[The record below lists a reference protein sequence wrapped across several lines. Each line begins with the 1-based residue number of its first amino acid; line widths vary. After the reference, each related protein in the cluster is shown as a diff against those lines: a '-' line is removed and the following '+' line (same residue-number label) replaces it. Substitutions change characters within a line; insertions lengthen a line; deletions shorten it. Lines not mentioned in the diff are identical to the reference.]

1 MNYTTR
7 GKVYERGPITEG
19 MSANGNRWQRMTLV
33 IEVAVGQYTKKLA
46 FQVMTGNIAA
56 VMAFKDGDM
65 VEVSFDVVSREYTNK
80 EGVRSWFTQVNL
92 LSVVAAE
99 QVHAVPVSS
108 PIPEAGAPQDDNLPF
123 GNAIF

>member
-33 IEVAVGQYTKKLA
+33 IEVAVGQYTKKMA

-65 VEVSFDVVSREYTNK
+65 VEVSFDVLSREWTNK

-92 LSVVAAE
+92 LSVAAAE
-99 QVHAVPVSS
+99 QAQAVPVSS
-108 PIPEAGAPQDDNLPF
+108 PIPEAGAPQDDDLPF
-123 GNAIF
+123 GNAF

>member
-33 IEVAVGQYTKKLA
+33 IEVAVGQYTKKMA

-65 VEVSFDVVSREYTNK
+65 VEVSFDIVSREWTNK

-99 QVHAVPVSS
+99 QAQAQTVPANTPIAEAS
-108 PIPEAGAPQDDNLPF
+108 PAQDDDLPF
-123 GNAIF
+123 GND

>member
-33 IEVAVGQYTKKLA
+33 IEVAVGQYTKKMA

-65 VEVSFDVVSREYTNK
+65 VEVSFDVTSREWTNK

-92 LSVVAAE
+92 LSIAAAS
-99 QVHAVPVSS
+99 QTPAVPVSA
-108 PIPEAGAPQDDNLPF
+108 PIPEAGAPQDDDLPF
-123 GNAIF
+123 GNAF

>member
-33 IEVAVGQYTKKLA
+33 IEVAVGQYTKKMA

-56 VMAFKDGDM
+56 VMAFNDGDR
-65 VEVSFDVVSREYTNK
+65 VEVAWDVLSREYTNK
-80 EGVRSWFTQVNL
+80 DGVRSWFTQIEL
-92 LSVVAAE
+92 REIKAADI
-99 QVHAVPVSS
+99 APAPASA
-108 PIPEAGAPQDDNLPF
+108 PMPEASPALEDDLPF
-123 GNAIF
+123 GNE

>member
-33 IEVAVGQYTKKLA
+33 IEVAVGQYTKKMA

-80 EGVRSWFTQVNL
+80 EGIKSWFTQADL
-92 LSVVAAE
+92 LSIKAADTAPVA
-99 QVHAVPVSS
+99 VSA
-108 PIPEAGAPQDDNLPF
+108 PIPEAGPAQDDDLPF

>member
-7 GKVYERGPITEG
+7 GKIYERGPITEG

-33 IEVAVGQYTKKLA
+33 IEVAVGQYTKKMA

-56 VMAFKDGDM
+56 VMAFKDGDV

-80 EGVRSWFTQVNL
+80 DGIRTWFTQVNL

-99 QVHAVPVSS
+99 HTPAVPVSA
-108 PIPEAGAPQDDNLPF
+108 PIAEAGPAQEDDLPF
-123 GNAIF
+123 GDI

>member
-19 MSANGNRWQRMTLV
+19 MSANGNRWQRMTFV
-33 IEVAVGQYTKKLA
+33 IEVAVGQYTKKMA

-65 VEVSFDVVSREYTNK
+65 VEVSFDVLSREYTNK
-80 EGVRSWFTQVNL
+80 DGVRSWFTQVNM
-92 LSVVAAE
+92 LSVAAAE
-99 QVHAVPVSS
+99 QVQAVSVRA
-108 PIPEAGAPQDDNLPF
+108 PIAEAGPAQEDDLPF
-123 GNAIF
+123 CNF

>member
-7 GKVYERGPITEG
+7 GKVFERGPITEG

-33 IEVAVGQYTKKLA
+33 LDVAVGQYTKKVA

-56 VMAFKDGDM
+56 VMAFKDGDL
-65 VEVSFDVVSREYTNK
+65 VEVSFDVVSREYTNAQ
-80 EGVRSWFTQVNL
+80 GVRSWFTQVNL

-99 QVHAVPVSS
+99 QVHAVPVSA
-108 PIPEAGAPQDDNLPF
+108 PIPEAGPAQEDDLPF
-123 GNAIF
+123 DI

>member
-7 GKVYERGPITEG
+7 GKVFERGPITEG

-33 IEVAVGQYTKKLA
+33 IEVAVGQYTKKMA

-56 VMAFKDGDM
+56 VMAFKDGDL
-65 VEVSFDVVSREYTNK
+65 VEVSFDVTSREWTNK

-92 LSVVAAE
+92 LSIVAGE
-99 QVHAVPVSS
+99 QTPAVPVSA
-108 PIPEAGAPQDDNLPF
+108 PIPEADPAQDDDLPF
-123 GNAIF
+123 DI